1 MASLLAR
8 PREYGKAKYKATIL
22 LLQMDVNIDTRQ
34 PEYNASVEA
43 ARQLSTLSLRST
55 TVECPTSLAAAFVEG
70 DRLVLVPLDE
80 VTGAEEEVVKGGCI
94 RRWIDDTCVFA

>member
-1 MASLLAR
+1 
-8 PREYGKAKYKATIL
+8 
-22 LLQMDVNIDTRQ
+22 MDVNIDTRQ

-80 VTGAEEEVVKGGCI
+80 VTDVEEEVVKGGLHTTMD
-94 RRWIDDTCVFA
+94 R

>member
-1 MASLLAR
+1 MAALLAR
-8 PREYGKAKYKATIL
+8 LRKYINAKYKATIL

-80 VTGAEEEVVKGGCI
+80 VTDVEEEVVKGGLHTTMD
-94 RRWIDDTCVFA
+94 R